1 MSAENSYP
9 ERRRIFLSDVFDLK
23 VTLFVGLILLWLQLG
38 VTESK
43 MAIEGRQMLMT
54 IGPNKTAVAK
64 LQAQAQSAADKSKSK
79 GQEGAKSEAPDSEDA
94 SADVD
99 APKSEEP
106 ASV

>member
-1 MSAENSYP
+1 
-9 ERRRIFLSDVFDLK
+9 
-23 VTLFVGLILLWLQLG
+23 VGLILLWLQLG

-79 GQEGAKSEAPDSEDA
+79 GQEGAKIEAPDSQDA

>member
-1 MSAENSYP
+1 
-9 ERRRIFLSDVFDLK
+9 
-23 VTLFVGLILLWLQLG
+23 
-38 VTESK
+38 

-79 GQEGAKSEAPDSEDA
+79 GQEGPKSEAPDSEEA
-94 SADVD
+94 AVDVD

-106 ASV
+106 ASVW